1 MTIFDAIRYPLSDI
15 PTHEE
20 FVRMP
25 DDLLLKMFDIF
36 GLRKDISTR
45 EFNTI
50 LLTNHIYLDYLWRS
64 ERDIPNTDKIKQ
76 ARKAIAEYEP
86 I

>member
-1 MTIFDAIRYPLSDI
+1 MTIFDVIRYPLSDI
-15 PTHEE
+15 PTKEE
-20 FVRMP
+20 FSRLP

-36 GLRKDISTR
+36 GVRKNISTQAQ
-45 EFNTI
+45 FQ
-50 LLTNHIYLDYLWRS
+50 LLVNHIYFDHLWRA
-64 ERDIPNTDKIKQ
+64 PNSDAIKKQIKQ